1 MKPATINK
9 LLRFLLS
16 HLRFLTVVL
25 ALVFACTFV
34 FVTLNLKDA
43 NALFEQA
50 QEEMGTGRPEEALET
65 LQRLERDF
73 PAWGRMEE
81 AFYLQGNI
89 LYFHRN
95 DIPNAIE
102 RWERV
107 LKVNPTSPHGY
118 TIRVRLA
125 EIYQNVIGDTAEAV
139 RHWKTVIQAYPDD
152 PEIPRFRMNLADCYV
167 KLDQYEVALLELKNL
182 LTQVSDEHIRQQV
195 TIHIAAIY
203 YLRKSYKEAR
213 STLEPVVERPHCA
226 DCRNSALLIYTDIL
240 EIQEDYDKAVDI
252 LGQIPDNILSQQ
264 KKQERIDGMR
274 RKTLPLPSRSG
285 R

>member
-16 HLRFLTVVL
+16 HLRFLTVAL
-25 ALVFACTFV
+25 GLVFACTFI
-34 FVTLNLKDA
+34 FVTLNVKDA

-50 QEEMGTGRPEEALET
+50 QEEMGTGRQEEALET
-65 LQRLERDF
+65 LQRLEREF
-73 PAWGRMEE
+73 PAWRRMEE
-81 AFYLQGNI
+81 AYYLQGNI
-89 LYFHRN
+89 LFFHKN
-95 DIPNAIE
+95 DIPNAME
-102 RWERV
+102 RWDRV
-107 LKVNPTSPHGY
+107 LKINPDSPHGY
-118 TIRVRLA
+118 TIRVRQA
-125 EIYQNVIGDTAEAV
+125 EIYQNVVGDMAEAV
-139 RHWKTVIQAYPDD
+139 RQWKSIIQRYPRD
-152 PEIPRFRMNLADCYV
+152 PEIPRFRMSLADCYV

-182 LTQVSDEHIRQQV
+182 LTQTSDAHIRQQA

-213 STLEPVVERPHCA
+213 ATLEPVVASPHCD
-226 DCRNSALLIYTDIL
+226 DCRTTALLIYSDVL

-274 RKTLPLPSRSG
+274 RKTLPAPSRSG
-285 R
+285 Q